1 MRRTWQPFGVWQLLL
16 LLVAIPLTPVQMT
29 HPECSIILHLQE
41 REAEC
46 LETIR
51 SENQSNESPEPSS
64 WKGRQLRTQIPSSDH
79 KRFPVGHIKTM
90 SCSLAQPYTTS
101 RSLTSIDA
109 TSGWLT
115 EPYATSCSLTQPY
128 ATLCSLT
135 PTNAKSC
142 SPTQPYAVSQ
152 RPTQPYAT
160 SQSLTQ
166 PYAMSRRLT
175 LTDRRHIP
183 QVTTALRP
191 ADTALRHVPRAD
203 TTLYHVRQPDIA
215 LRHILQSDSGL
226 RHVLQPDTALR
237 HVPRADTALR
247 HVLQPDTALRH
258 VLRADTALRHVLQA
272 NSALRHGAYF
282 ATVKV
287 LYTCGYSASLAA
299 LLLAIGIFSCFRKLH
314 CTRNSIHIHFF
325 TSFIMRG
332 AAVFIKDSVLFADE
346 SINHCTMSTVNCKA
360 AIAFFQYSV
369 LANFYWLLVEG
380 MYLQTLLLFTFTSDK
395 RYFWW
400 YTLIGWGAPLLIV
413 SLWIFAR
420 LQYDNH
426 GCWDD
431 YASLYWWVIKA
442 PILFA
447 IFMNFLIFLNVIRM
461 LVQKIRSPDVGKNYK
476 QQYMRLAKSTL
487 LLIPLFGVHYVVFAL
502 FPEHIGVEARLYFE
516 LVLGSYQGFLVA
528 LLYCF
533 LNGEVQAEIRRNW
546 GKWQSSMESNVFN
559 LVTQDFTA

>member
-1 MRRTWQPFGVWQLLL
+1 MQGKRQPHEVQQLLL
-16 LLVAIPLTPVQMT
+16 LLAAILLTQVQAT
-29 HPECSIILHLQE
+29 HPECSLILHFQE
-41 REAEC
+41 QQDGC
-46 LETIR
+46 LEAIR
-51 SENQSNESPEPSS
+51 RENQSSQSAEPSRWAGCLTEWDGVS
-64 WKGRQLRTQIPSSDH
+64 CWPAAPMGQSRAVPCPEILQIFKKSAALI
-79 KRFPVGHIKTM
+79 RRNCTE
-90 SCSLAQPYTTS
+90 
-101 RSLTSIDA
+101 
-109 TSGWLT
+109 SGWSRHSPPYHQACQLEGSNT
-115 EPYATSCSLTQPY
+115 EPE
-128 ATLCSLT
+128 
-135 PTNAKSC
+135 AKG
-142 SPTQPYAVSQ
+142 T
-152 RPTQPYAT
+152 
-160 SQSLTQ
+160 
-166 PYAMSRRLT
+166 
-175 LTDRRHIP
+175 
-183 QVTTALRP
+183 
-191 ADTALRHVPRAD
+191 
-203 TTLYHVRQPDIA
+203 
-215 LRHILQSDSGL
+215 
-226 RHVLQPDTALR
+226 
-237 HVPRADTALR
+237 
-247 HVLQPDTALRH
+247 
-258 VLRADTALRHVLQA
+258 
-272 NSALRHGAYF
+272 YF
-282 ATVKV
+282 ATVKA

-325 TSFIMRG
+325 ASFVLRG
-332 AAVFIKDSVLFADE
+332 VAVFIKDSVLFADE

-380 MYLQTLLLFTFTSDK
+380 MYLQTLLLLTFTSDK

-400 YTLIGWGAPLLIV
+400 YTLIGWGVPMLIV
-413 SLWIFAR
+413 SLWIFTR

-487 LLIPLFGVHYVVFAL
+487 LLIPLFGAHYVVFAL

-533 LNGEVQAEIRRNW
+533 LNGEVQAELQRNW